1 MKSTPYRP
9 QNKSILLLLW
19 IVSFLSF
26 NYWFLQLLPPSHPR
40 EPSSSYREGYSY
52 EYSDD
57 NEGHDYGDSLEEMPL
72 DLPFDSEDERDGE
85 MELSSLGDWSG
96 EKRGKI
102 AWLMR

>member
-1 MKSTPYRP
+1 
-9 QNKSILLLLW
+9 
-19 IVSFLSF
+19 
-26 NYWFLQLLPPSHPR
+26 
-40 EPSSSYREGYSY
+40 
-52 EYSDD
+52 
-57 NEGHDYGDSLEEMPL
+57 MPL